1 MPRRG
6 KVKGWF
12 KRSGKFI
19 QDFLMG
25 ATRLEL
31 EQSVQQEKLARSDLM
46 ILILFGDLLGVPV
59 FPSYYAWRLFPLFS
73 PRIDNWKKRMMR
85 KRDLTEMKDL

>member
-1 MPRRG
+1 M
-6 KVKGWF
+6 KGWL

-19 QDFLMG
+19 QDFLTG
-25 ATRLEL
+25 ATRFEL

-46 ILILFGDLLGVPV
+46 ILILFGDLLGVPIT
-59 FPSYYAWRLFPLFS
+59 PSYYAWRLFPFFS
-73 PRIDNWKKRMMR
+73 LRIDHWKKRMVR